1 MLDKKFIGGGFYYE
15 NCETYEAWLEDSS
28 IGSVEIVYNDY
39 GYPAY
44 YKVKALKV
52 GKTRIHIK
60 CSNSSS
66 DWEGSYG
73 VFVTGPSISYYDSN
87 KIELTV
93 GQSCTRWFI
102 PSDYASLYY
111 HFEQWNKTSSDIVD
125 VVFLDANNKEVDLN
139 NIQNYAKVK
148 NIKVTAKKAGTTELT
163 AEARAEDGNHYGAY
177 TDPAWKIV
185 VKEPL
190 TYQVTADNVKNNNWT
205 NSETTKF
212 TITFNQDVDGF
223 TLDDISLS
231 SELKNP
237 IFKKVNNKQYELTVT
252 NPELAMGIGIYIKP
266 NSCTVSGTSK
276 LFNSSKMYYYC
287 VDRIKPTVNITKV
300 ETDNTDNT
308 YANKDSTI
316 TIEFN
321 ISDNGYFYGS
331 AGDLVKKQNFKA
343 FVVDAGES
351 NYIQEGVEFEKIGTS
366 ESKRSYRV
374 RIKNIEK
381 YEGKLNF
388 QILNNDTSL
397 SDLAGNTFET
407 YAYLQDKENYKE
419 IIIDNT
425 LPTIESEE
433 FNPEVSTNWVNKQ
446 VVKITASDNITPAE
460 NLKCTYAWYNNSKNE
475 NEENGSVKVNEEI
488 VKNTGSGVYTL
499 IVTIEDFAGNTLIK
513 TYVPFYIDAKVSATE
528 MGKVKVTKNSAEG
541 EEYTFT
547 KVGEGNK
554 TYYEGAYVK
563 DNLYIHKEDGGKEE
577 GAESGHSKTTYEIY
591 KIEETEEGT
600 YEETLITV
608 GTGTTVDTTLCHN
621 YNYKIKVTTKDVA
634 GNTRKE
640 EYILHKGTGNIKFNP
655 DGNQGAVGKAKTMAT
670 LTDEKNE
677 YKSIKYA
684 WKEEGKEP
692 EESEYKENY
701 KVEQYKK
708 GQEIESEELY
718 DGKYNLYIRTEDSKG
733 NINVVKSKTFEIR
746 GKIQT
751 PGEIEFREN
760 TEDGEKIEAKE
771 NEIKTK
777 ENVWI
782 KIINQGKDPYGE
794 VETTFEIRKEENVV
808 AVGNNTIEIV
818 TLTNQGEYELTLI
831 SKRVNKTNPE
841 LEVENKTTYKIIVD
855 KEGPKVVFERK
866 SQDNQ
871 KEGQIQVTITDEGTA
886 QTGVKEET
894 LRYYWTN
901 GNYKPGKEDFEGESQ
916 EGYKGK
922 IEGTKAV
929 IKTPKNESGI
939 WVLWVYAEDQVGN
952 VTIKQ
957 ERTIGDNDTVI
968 DNQAPVAGKLEI
980 TTLEENGE
988 EKEYKTEKTQDEQK
1002 EEGENTNKDI
1012 KIKLLPGYDSISGV
1026 KSNTYKVEKE
1036 NGEKIKIEGK
1046 TEFEGEITLTEHGI
1060 YKATVTTID
1069 KAQGQ
1074 NTSTRQYIIKIDKE
1088 GPKVTYENTE
1098 NGENGSKE
1106 SIEKVKV
1113 RPTVVDEAGVE
1124 NSALKYSWVKFESV
1138 EKYNEFQKAEK
1149 TIEKLKEKMGEGKT
1163 FSNGEEISSPENIEG
1178 IYSLFVYAKDKLG
1191 NESVS
1196 YSEYYAFKLGK
1207 DEKHEYVLAGEYITK
1222 VKPETKVEDFIEK
1235 VKTVVAGSTYE
1246 VYDKKGNEIEE
1257 GNIVTT
1263 ASTIKVDGKTY
1274 TIIVVGDLNGD
1285 GKLTGTD
1292 LVQMRFSRVGK
1303 YELKGA
1309 YEKAADINSDGKVT
1323 GTDLVQMRLIKVGLA
1338 DYTE

>member
-148 NIKVTAKKAGTTELT
+148 NIKVTAKKTGTTELT

-331 AGDLVKKQNFKA
+331 AGDLVKEQNFKA

-388 QILNNDTSL
+388 KILNNDTSL

-513 TYVPFYIDAKVSATE
+513 TYGPFYIDAKVSETE

-547 KVGEGNK
+547 KVGEENK

-608 GTGTTVDTTLCHN
+608 GTGTTVDTTLYHN

-818 TLTNQGEYELTLI
+818 TLTNQGEYELTLT

-980 TTLEENGE
+980 TTLEENEE

>member
-1 MLDKKFIGGGFYYE
+1 
-15 NCETYEAWLEDSS
+15 
-28 IGSVEIVYNDY
+28 
-39 GYPAY
+39 
-44 YKVKALKV
+44 
-52 GKTRIHIK
+52 
-60 CSNSSS
+60 
-66 DWEGSYG
+66 
-73 VFVTGPSISYYDSN
+73 
-87 KIELTV
+87 
-93 GQSCTRWFI
+93 
-102 PSDYASLYY
+102 
-111 HFEQWNKTSSDIVD
+111 
-125 VVFLDANNKEVDLN
+125 
-139 NIQNYAKVK
+139 
-148 NIKVTAKKAGTTELT
+148 
-163 AEARAEDGNHYGAY
+163 
-177 TDPAWKIV
+177 
-185 VKEPL
+185 
-190 TYQVTADNVKNNNWT
+190 
-205 NSETTKF
+205 
-212 TITFNQDVDGF
+212 
-223 TLDDISLS
+223 
-231 SELKNP
+231 
-237 IFKKVNNKQYELTVT
+237 
-252 NPELAMGIGIYIKP
+252 MGIGIYIKP

-331 AGDLVKKQNFKA
+331 AGDLVKEQNFKA

-513 TYVPFYIDAKVSATE
+513 TYGPFYIDAKVSETE

-547 KVGEGNK
+547 KVGEENK

-608 GTGTTVDTTLCHN
+608 GTGTTVDTTLYHN

-818 TLTNQGEYELTLI
+818 TLTNQGEYELTLT

-980 TTLEENGE
+980 TTLEENEE

>member
-397 SDLAGNTFET
+397 SDLAGNT
-407 YAYLQDKENYKE
+407 
-419 IIIDNT
+419 
-425 LPTIESEE
+425 
-433 FNPEVSTNWVNKQ
+433 
-446 VVKITASDNITPAE
+446 
-460 NLKCTYAWYNNSKNE
+460 
-475 NEENGSVKVNEEI
+475 
-488 VKNTGSGVYTL
+488 
-499 IVTIEDFAGNTLIK
+499 
-513 TYVPFYIDAKVSATE
+513 
-528 MGKVKVTKNSAEG
+528 
-541 EEYTFT
+541 
-547 KVGEGNK
+547 
-554 TYYEGAYVK
+554 
-563 DNLYIHKEDGGKEE
+563 
-577 GAESGHSKTTYEIY
+577 
-591 KIEETEEGT
+591 
-600 YEETLITV
+600 
-608 GTGTTVDTTLCHN
+608 
-621 YNYKIKVTTKDVA
+621 
-634 GNTRKE
+634 RKE

-1026 KSNTYKVEKE
+1026 KSNTYEVEKE

-1263 ASTIKVDGKTY
+1263 ASTINVDGKTY